1 MSRTLRPSTR
11 PVLFGLAGA
20 AAVVLLTGCGG
31 SDGSSTAD
39 PSRTTGTSPAGASSD
54 EFCDRAAGID
64 ARVDSALSDLDEDG
78 PSVPDAF
85 RAIAVELR
93 SISAPA
99 AISSEWDE
107 MASGLDQMADAVA
120 ELDITDLSSLDD
132 LDRASN
138 DLTAASTTVEDYL
151 GDECGL

>member
-11 PVLFGLAGA
+11 PVLFGVAGA

-31 SDGSSTAD
+31 SDGSSAEA
-39 PSRTTGTSPAGASSD
+39 SPAGASSD

-120 ELDITDLSSLDD
+120 GLDITDLDSLDE